1 MKNLI
6 TFEEFVNES
15 VNESYNLNGLCYN
28 ELGECM
34 PKLSQ
39 SDLTAFCKEFVPQ
52 VHRPDSPLI
61 KDIQDYLKR
70 HKIECTCSME
80 KVIGLLSG
88 RTEYIN
94 ETAMPAFVKTA
105 IKELAHTMPNHTK
118 PDSDGNF
125 NDAQI
130 KAAIMKY
137 SPVLK
142 QAFKNGLES
151 DIIDGVKEIV
161 NESVNEGSISGMKLK
176 ALGAKLLTKIS
187 IGSEFVTDKDT
198 YTVTDFGP
206 KSNAF
211 QEFFVTDSKG
221 NAKKVKLTVMFGLKL
236 EVNDDPRSAVYRREE
251 MLSSINENLN
261 ERRVS
266 FKGKTTNDL
275 YRIVNYVSKF
285 IYNPTIDLYG
295 VITIRFER

>member
-1 MKNLI
+1 MKNI
-6 TFEEFVNES
+6 QTFEEF
-15 VNESYNLNGLCYN
+15 
-28 ELGECM
+28 
-34 PKLSQ
+34 
-39 SDLTAFCKEFVPQ
+39 
-52 VHRPDSPLI
+52 
-61 KDIQDYLKR
+61 
-70 HKIECTCSME
+70 
-80 KVIGLLSG
+80 
-88 RTEYIN
+88 
-94 ETAMPAFVKTA
+94 
-105 IKELAHTMPNHTK
+105 
-118 PDSDGNF
+118 
-125 NDAQI
+125 
-130 KAAIMKY
+130 
-137 SPVLK
+137 
-142 QAFKNGLES
+142 
-151 DIIDGVKEIV
+151 V

-251 MLSSINENLN
+251 MLSSVNESLN

-275 YRIVNYVSKF
+275 YRIVKTDPDAIVFANGKHYSIMDPSEMSADLRNDSTFVYDEDGGEHEVKIEDIEF
-285 IYNPTIDLYG
+285 IEL
-295 VITIRFER
+295 

>member
-1 MKNLI
+1 MKNLQ
-6 TFEEFVNES
+6 TFEEF
-15 VNESYNLNGLCYN
+15 
-28 ELGECM
+28 
-34 PKLSQ
+34 
-39 SDLTAFCKEFVPQ
+39 
-52 VHRPDSPLI
+52 
-61 KDIQDYLKR
+61 
-70 HKIECTCSME
+70 
-80 KVIGLLSG
+80 
-88 RTEYIN
+88 
-94 ETAMPAFVKTA
+94 
-105 IKELAHTMPNHTK
+105 
-118 PDSDGNF
+118 
-125 NDAQI
+125 
-130 KAAIMKY
+130 
-137 SPVLK
+137 
-142 QAFKNGLES
+142 
-151 DIIDGVKEIV
+151 V

-221 NAKKVKLTVMFGLKL
+221 NAKKIKLTVMYGVKL

-275 YRIVNYVSKF
+275 YKIVKNDPDVIVFANGKHYSIIDPSEMKNDLKSDTTFVNDEDGEEFEVKIEDIEF
-285 IYNPTIDLYG
+285 IEL
-295 VITIRFER
+295 